1 MAKDHSSIG
10 FDTSS
15 SGFVFILTSICFLIE
30 LIGGLY
36 YNSLALV
43 TDSAFM
49 AIDLVGQLSAIYAK
63 RLSRRPPDKN
73 KTFGYER
80 VKVLSSLSNGILVGF
95 LLFYVLTNAY
105 RRISNPE
112 PLDTDR
118 VFIVSVVGLLV
129 NVYGA
134 FRLYQ
139 LSKDISLRGAFLI
152 VLNDALSSVGV
163 IVSTLIIKFTGLYV
177 VDAIASIVIVL
188 LVAYPTYF
196 LMRDSINILMEGIPS
211 GIDIEKVERFIY
223 ENFDHAKKVK
233 DLHIWALVP
242 EKTIMTV
249 KIRTEGKV
257 YDREKIKSLKELLQ
271 EKFRLYDVFVEVYE
285 ED

>member
-1 MAKDHSSIG
+1 MQ
-10 FDTSS
+10 
-15 SGFVFILTSICFLIE
+15 E
-30 LIGGLY
+30 GL
-36 YNSLALV
+36 V
-43 TDSAFM
+43 ED
-49 AIDLVGQLSAIYAK
+49 
-63 RLSRRPPDKN
+63 PPDKN

-80 VKVLSSLSNGILVGF
+80 VKVLSGLSNGMLVGF

-105 RRISNPE
+105 RRISHPE
-112 PLDTDR
+112 PLDTDK
-118 VFIVSVVGLLV
+118 VFVISLIGLLV

-139 LSKDISLRGAFLI
+139 TSKDISVRGAFLI

-177 VDAIASIVIVL
+177 VDAFASIIIVL

-196 LMRDSINILMEGIPS
+196 LVKDSVNILMEGIPS
-211 GIDIEKVERFIY
+211 GIDIENVEQCIY
-223 ENFDHAKKVK
+223 ENFSHARKVK
-233 DLHIWALVP
+233 DLHVWSLVP
-242 EKTIMTV
+242 EKTIMAV

-257 YDREKIKSLKELLQ
+257 YDREKIKSLKKLLE
-271 EKFRLYDVFVEVYE
+271 EKFRLHDVFIEVYE